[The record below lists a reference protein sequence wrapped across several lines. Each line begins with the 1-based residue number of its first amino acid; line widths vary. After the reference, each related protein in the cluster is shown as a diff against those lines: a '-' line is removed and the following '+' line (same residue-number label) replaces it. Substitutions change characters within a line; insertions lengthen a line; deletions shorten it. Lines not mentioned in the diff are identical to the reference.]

1 MDTTADS
8 DDGHLRV
15 DSVTGVPL
23 DLAIAGPGGRSFAFV
38 IDFHIR
44 ALASV
49 AWLFGFSL
57 LAKAY
62 ADGGAGPPP
71 WFLWAWMLPPSVFYL
86 FYHPVLEILMA
97 GRTPGKRW
105 AGVRIVTTEGMVPG
119 AGSIIV
125 RNLFR
130 FVDGLPL
137 LYVVGLVCTMATR
150 RNQRI
155 GDLAAGTLLV
165 YDEGTKAESLAELS
179 TAGRATGLSTG
190 EAELVQDL
198 IDRWPALD
206 PEDRLV
212 LTRRLLARF
221 DAAAYGAD
229 GELVND
235 ASALAG
241 LQRMLGGLR

>member
-1 MDTTADS
+1 MDTTGDTN
-8 DDGHLRV
+8 DGYLRV

-44 ALASV
+44 VLASA
-49 AWLFGFSL
+49 AWIFGFSQ
-57 LAKAY
+57 LANPYSEDA
-62 ADGGAGPPP
+62 AEPSQ
-71 WFLWAWMLPPSVFYL
+71 WFIWAWWLPPAVFYL
-86 FYHPVLEILMA
+86 FYHPVLELLMA

-105 AGVRIVTTEGMVPG
+105 AGVRIVTIEGMVPG

-137 LYVVGLVCTMATR
+137 MYVVGLVCTIVTR

-155 GDLAAGTLLV
+155 GDLAAGTLLI
-165 YDEGTKAESLAELS
+165 YDDGAMPGSLEDLP
-179 TAGRATGLSTG
+179 TAGRSSGISTG

-198 IDRWPALD
+198 IDRWSTLD
-206 PEDRLV
+206 PEDRLE
-212 LTRRLLARF
+212 LARQLLMRF
-221 DAAAYGAD
+221 DPAAYGAE
-229 GELVND
+229 GELLND
-235 ASALAG
+235 AGALSE